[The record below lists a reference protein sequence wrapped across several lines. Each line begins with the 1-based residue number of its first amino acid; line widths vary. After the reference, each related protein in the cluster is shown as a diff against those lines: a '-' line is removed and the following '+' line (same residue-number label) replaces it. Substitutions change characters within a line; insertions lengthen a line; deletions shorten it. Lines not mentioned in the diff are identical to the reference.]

1 MMKERGIAMDMN
13 TKDKMNAL
21 KALSLISQ
29 VGIIMFICIA
39 VSVWGG
45 KYLDDLLGGKNIVF
59 IICILLGILA
69 GFMNIYKLLTKGM
82 RK

>member
-1 MMKERGIAMDMN
+1 MKERDFAMDMN
-13 TKDKMNAL
+13 TKDKVNAL
-21 KALSLISQ
+21 KGLTLISQ

-45 KYLDDLLGGKNIVF
+45 RYLDNLLGGKNIIF
-59 IICILLGILA
+59 IICILLGIFA

-82 RK
+82 KK

>member
-1 MMKERGIAMDMN
+1 MMKERDLAMDMN

-21 KALSLISQ
+21 KGLSLISQ

-39 VSVWGG
+39 ASVWGG
-45 KYLDDLLGGKNIVF
+45 RYLDNLLGGTNIVF
-59 IICILLGILA
+59 IICILLGVLV